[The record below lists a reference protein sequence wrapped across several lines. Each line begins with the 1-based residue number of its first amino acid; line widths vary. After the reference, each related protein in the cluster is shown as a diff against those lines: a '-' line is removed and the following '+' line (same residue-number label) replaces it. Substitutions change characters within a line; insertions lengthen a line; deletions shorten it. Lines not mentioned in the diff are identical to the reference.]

1 MWFNSLRFNWF
12 PDLLTV
18 PAMPA
23 KRKQLDRE
31 EAYAELSG
39 RRETRAREATRL
51 KGDQFSDFIAKS
63 MRNRKVDL
71 PAENN
76 KTAAIYILNVF
87 MLWEYL
93 ATRCQQFAEVTPGNV
108 LKPESA
114 TKAHFFYVGAKQM
127 GQLLFNES
135 CWFLVAVVRSVEL
148 KTISGKLAAVTAA
161 VCRHLSSLR
170 LGHLLKIAGRSTMLL
185 GAVRYLLADT
195 PALAFSFGAKTFAGR
210 KICFKC
216 ANILATWVVL
226 GPREKR
232 FGFRHASAPWSECQ
246 PLSDREIFEIVEILH
261 AQAAHSSKSQMQT
274 LEVNLGY
281 NHNPFLFLV
290 DGWRGPIYAAAVEDF
305 FKKTFST
312 ASDRKTFS
320 FTTVFAAGYFGAETW
335 KAAAE
340 FFANAATHL
349 AAMPV
354 LQWIVRYMIV
364 PTCRSNDDAAFCR
377 CFLLLAE
384 ICAEMKHR
392 LLKQKMTEQRG
403 PLGNLAV
410 LYNAN
415 CVQLREMK
423 SQKSFLK
430 SFRVSRTVVQ
440 GPYGKISLQKPLW
453 FPTSNKAGIVE
464 SFQDSDGGLTAIVRQ
479 ASLTSTGVDAPG
491 ILAFEVCDARQKV
504 ALDEGGFLHVGV
516 DAPGILAFEVCDARQ
531 KVPLR
536 VLRRPW
542 RGPVAEA
549 SVAQVEVDAC
559 RREGYGRVT
568 ITGGWWQ
575 SLAAYQCLIKLFSTL
590 DTSAEPA
597 RDAVRIWRSKA
608 LDQKKSS
615 VGKLLT
621 ANLCMISPGA
631 CVKLSVVLGLGG
643 LAIAVILLVTQSW
656 LKIPYPGSI
665 CFLLYFLI
673 GMRVCCVLL
682 GTMRVVS
689 GGVLLTLVGAGVVKT
704 IGTSILGAM
713 SGLGFL
719 YIAMIPI
726 GQLLTSVIRRVAPQ
740 VVHDAQE
747 KRMQQF
753 LPLLPGYDIVCL
765 QELTVAWGQDDWVTA
780 LKDFAK
786 SAGLRHFASSG
797 KWPQFPAFFAAAGLV
812 ILSKYNIKR
821 SELLTFSRQSWF
833 EWSAVQRGALMVE
846 LEGPK
851 NKKIAV
857 INVHTTAGLEV
868 VRTGMHLSKQVSQ
881 GNAKVNPT
889 GLKQLEEAL
898 RRFEEFSKGCDQRI
912 FCGDFNL
919 SKDSDS
925 LQSFFEQAKEKLKL
939 VDQYADCPPTFGCVD
954 EHGKP
959 RETLLTKHTK
969 NCRPRC
975 IDHVLSDVK
984 CKAARVDNMT
994 AKPEDAA
1001 KYGYQQV
1008 SDHSAVEIE
1017 WT

>member
-1 MWFNSLRFNWF
+1 M
-12 PDLLTV
+12 
-18 PAMPA
+18 
-23 KRKQLDRE
+23 
-31 EAYAELSG
+31 
-39 RRETRAREATRL
+39 
-51 KGDQFSDFIAKS
+51 
-63 MRNRKVDL
+63 
-71 PAENN
+71 
-76 KTAAIYILNVF
+76 
-87 MLWEYL
+87 
-93 ATRCQQFAEVTPGNV
+93 
-108 LKPESA
+108 
-114 TKAHFFYVGAKQM
+114 
-127 GQLLFNES
+127 
-135 CWFLVAVVRSVEL
+135 
-148 KTISGKLAAVTAA
+148 
-161 VCRHLSSLR
+161 
-170 LGHLLKIAGRSTMLL
+170 
-185 GAVRYLLADT
+185 
-195 PALAFSFGAKTFAGR
+195 
-210 KICFKC
+210 
-216 ANILATWVVL
+216 
-226 GPREKR
+226 
-232 FGFRHASAPWSECQ
+232 
-246 PLSDREIFEIVEILH
+246 
-261 AQAAHSSKSQMQT
+261 
-274 LEVNLGY
+274 
-281 NHNPFLFLV
+281 
-290 DGWRGPIYAAAVEDF
+290 
-305 FKKTFST
+305 
-312 ASDRKTFS
+312 
-320 FTTVFAAGYFGAETW
+320 
-335 KAAAE
+335 
-340 FFANAATHL
+340 
-349 AAMPV
+349 
-354 LQWIVRYMIV
+354 
-364 PTCRSNDDAAFCR
+364 
-377 CFLLLAE
+377 
-384 ICAEMKHR
+384 
-392 LLKQKMTEQRG
+392 
-403 PLGNLAV
+403 
-410 LYNAN
+410 
-415 CVQLREMK
+415 
-423 SQKSFLK
+423 
-430 SFRVSRTVVQ
+430 
-440 GPYGKISLQKPLW
+440 
-453 FPTSNKAGIVE
+453 
-464 SFQDSDGGLTAIVRQ
+464 
-479 ASLTSTGVDAPG
+479 
-491 ILAFEVCDARQKV
+491 
-504 ALDEGGFLHVGV
+504 
-516 DAPGILAFEVCDARQ
+516 
-531 KVPLR
+531 
-536 VLRRPW
+536 
-542 RGPVAEA
+542 
-549 SVAQVEVDAC
+549 
-559 RREGYGRVT
+559 
-568 ITGGWWQ
+568 
-575 SLAAYQCLIKLFSTL
+575 
-590 DTSAEPA
+590 
-597 RDAVRIWRSKA
+597 
-608 LDQKKSS
+608 
-615 VGKLLT
+615 KLLT

-656 LKIPYPGSI
+656 LQWLVLKIPYPGSI